1 MKTLWLVFSSG
12 FLDATKAP
20 PDAPEWLDKGYLRLV
35 QQGKLTGYAIAR
47 PGYELI
53 VGVLR

>member
-1 MKTLWLVFSSG
+1 MSTLWMVFSSG

-20 PDAPEWLDKGYLRLV
+20 PDAIDWLEKGYLRLV

-47 PGYELI
+47 PGYEMI
-53 VGVLR
+53 VGVPR

>member
-1 MKTLWLVFSSG
+1 MKTLWTVFSSG
-12 FLDATKAP
+12 FLDAAKAP
-20 PDAPEWLDKGYLRLV
+20 PDAIEWLEKGYIRMV

-53 VGVLR
+53 VGVPR

>member
-20 PDAPEWLDKGYLRLV
+20 DDAMEWLEKGYIRLV

-47 PGYELI
+47 RGYELI
-53 VGVLR
+53 VGVPR